1 MGWNINTFN
10 NKYQIKYG
18 SNSSYLITSNDVSYL
33 TITNDKHIGI
43 NNEFPSTNY
52 LLDINGKTHFNS
64 NIYVDGYS
72 YFSSNIYINE
82 NIYIDKNIY
91 IKKYIITS
99 NIIGG
104 SYDNDSSNIV
114 KLNKTSANNYSNNI
128 VEIYGKT
135 SLFGKVY
142 INKDDNSKPPTNTD
156 HLLVIDGSLKANRIY
171 GDGSNI
177 NNLDA
182 ININSGIIPI
192 TRGGTGLNRLNNNQ
206 LLYSTT
212 ETDSSGNPIYIIRQ
226 SPNLIFDGTFLR
238 CELSANA
245 IINGILEVA
254 RGGTGKGSFSSGHI
268 LYGNNV
274 IETSSNF
281 KFENDTLKVVNLELV
296 NSNIIVNDG
305 VNASRSLQASDVG
318 IFKASEAKLGLIRIN
333 TADFTINDDG
343 VLSSITSENSTWV
356 SKGIDANI
364 SKIHFPS
371 LAKIINNNTSYVG
384 INTSDPQYTLDVK
397 GMINS
402 SDRINSSN
410 INSSNFTVNG
420 VDLEKSL
427 LGSFKSF
434 SDDYSRNLKNTLNL
448 ISDGIIRDGQS
459 ILVINNSANI
469 YEIDG
474 QNVPIWKLQKTIPS
488 TFESPEI
495 YVTSKSIINKI
506 EIFNTD
512 KPNIPSKY
520 EIFTISAATY
530 SEDINNPSLVNLNKL
545 FKFTRNGYLH
555 IGNNL
560 DLSSPPEKL
569 TIDGNIGASGYIRSY
584 YSDSRLKTL
593 TSNITGALNIID
605 SLNGFY
611 YVPNEKALQLGFE
624 YDNEV
629 GLSAQEVKKVIPE
642 IVKMAPFDTSKTDE
656 KLVSKSGEHYLT
668 ICYER
673 LGAVFVEA
681 IKELRK
687 ENNSLKSEI
696 NVLKKDI
703 DNIKKII
710 YIQ

>member
-43 NNEFPSTNY
+43 NNEFPSSDY

-72 YFSSNIYINE
+72 YFSSNIYIKE

-91 IKKYIITS
+91 IKKNIITS

-104 SYDNDSSNIV
+104 SYDNDSSNII

-135 SLFGKVY
+135 SLFGQVY
-142 INKDDNSKPPTNTD
+142 INKDYNSKPPTNTD

-171 GDGSNI
+171 GDGTNI

-192 TRGGTGLNRLNNNQ
+192 IRGGTGLNSLNNNQ
-206 LLYSTT
+206 ILYGKT
-212 ETDSSGNPIYIIRQ
+212 EFDSSGNPIYNITQ
-226 SPNLIFDGTFLR
+226 SPKLLFDGTLLI
-238 CELSANA
+238 CEISAGA
-245 IINGILEVA
+245 IINGILSVA
-254 RGGTGKGSFSSGHI
+254 RGGTGKGSFNSGEI
-268 LYGNNV
+268 LYGNNI

-281 KFENDTLKVVNLELV
+281 KFENDTLKIVNLELV

-305 VNASRSLQASDVG
+305 VNAPRSLQASDIG
-318 IFKASEAKLGLIRIN
+318 LFKASAEKLGLIRIN
-333 TADFTINDDG
+333 TEDFSIDSAG
-343 VLSSITSENSTWV
+343 ILSSITSENSTWV
-356 SKGIDANI
+356 SRGTDPNI
-364 SKIHFPS
+364 SKIIFPTI
-371 LAKIINNNTSYVG
+371 AKMDNNNKSYVG
-384 INTSDPQYTLDVK
+384 INTSDPKYTLDVK
-397 GMINS
+397 GTINS

-410 INSSNFTVNG
+410 INSSNYSING
-420 VDLEKSL
+420 VDLEQYL
-427 LGSFKSF
+427 NITF
-434 SDDYSRNLKNTLNL
+434 SSKDYSKGLIDNINL
-448 ISDGIIRDGQS
+448 INNGIIKDGQS
-459 ILVINNSANI
+459 ILVSGSSTNI
-469 YEIDG
+469 YKSGERAS
-474 QNVPIWKLQKTIPS
+474 IWKLQKNTPEI
-488 TFESPEI
+488 FESPEI
-495 YVTSKSIINKI
+495 YITKKSYVNIL
-506 EIFNTD
+506 EIYNTD
-512 KPNIPSKY
+512 EPS
-520 EIFTISAATY
+520 
-530 SEDINNPSLVNLNKL
+530 NPSTYDIFSISSAIYPDKIDTPALVNLNKL
-545 FKFTRNGYLH
+545 FKFTSDGYLH

-560 DLSSPPEKL
+560 DTSSPPEKL
-569 TIDGNIGASGYIRSY
+569 TIEGNIGASGYIRSY

-656 KLVSKSGEHYLT
+656 NFVSKSGEHYLT

-673 LGAVFVEA
+673 LGAIFVEA

-703 DNIKKII
+703 DNIKKLI